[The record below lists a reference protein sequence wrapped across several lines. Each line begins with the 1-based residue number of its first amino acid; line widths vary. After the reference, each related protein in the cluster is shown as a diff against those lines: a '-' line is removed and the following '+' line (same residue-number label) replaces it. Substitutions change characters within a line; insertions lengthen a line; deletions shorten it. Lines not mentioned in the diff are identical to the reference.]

1 MSSYQINLECTLN
14 DFLFDEDRISKI
26 VKLILAKENINQALV
41 NIVVVGDKLITA
53 LNKEYLKKNTTTDVI
68 SFVLENNSE
77 NRSLEG
83 EVYANLEQIQK
94 QAKDYNVTW
103 QNELFRVIIHGVLH
117 LVGYNDQTLEDKKQM
132 TEKENYYLFII

>member
-1 MSSYQINLECTLN
+1 MSSYQINLECALN

-53 LNKEYLKKNTTTDVI
+53 LNKEYLKKDTTTDVI

-77 NRSLEG
+77 NGSLEG
-83 EVYANLEQIQK
+83 EVYANLEQIQR

-117 LVGYNDQTLEDKKQM
+117 LVGHNDQTLEDKKQM